1 MLIYFFSFNV
11 KILYFTDNE
20 IGIDQEEGEKKEEE
34 VPVAEEGKPPLPL
47 MIGGSV
53 VVVEGQDEEKK
64 EEKEE
69 KEEETINFVNEDDNR
84 LNIKIEKN
92 EEETKDIEE
101 TKDDMKET
109 KDDMEATKDDM
120 EATEQVEPNEE
131 DKAYE
136 SDISDVDDFEDNQY
150 RAPLIFNG
158 QYLSIN
164 RIIYSRWHGIEDKRI
179 ESKSVYSSSSSGS
192 GSSKGSMRSPRE
204 ELNQSN
210 EATEG
215 EEGGGKAMEDGD
227 GNELDLLTTIKRT
240 LSVAVDTGGKDKTDI
255 VKEGKEGKENNED
268 QDEDEDEKK
277 DDAGDGK
284 EEKDG
289 DVSSEEEAPPSEA
302 ESVDL
307 AASDKSEE
315 SSFQASSVFS
325 DSDDEDDE
333 NPLKVYILVTVRQR
347 GWRLYFDCYEP
358 LECKK
363 YYPQVPEA
371 TSRSLAAEFTKLD
384 KKNRGIILGVNAAGL
399 IMKDSGKRN
408 EDGTMK
414 TVITFATE
422 AESSDSDDSSI

>member
-1 MLIYFFSFNV
+1 
-11 KILYFTDNE
+11 
-20 IGIDQEEGEKKEEE
+20 
-34 VPVAEEGKPPLPL
+34 
-47 MIGGSV
+47 
-53 VVVEGQDEEKK
+53 
-64 EEKEE
+64 
-69 KEEETINFVNEDDNR
+69 
-84 LNIKIEKN
+84 
-92 EEETKDIEE
+92 
-101 TKDDMKET
+101 
-109 KDDMEATKDDM
+109 
-120 EATEQVEPNEE
+120 
-131 DKAYE
+131 
-136 SDISDVDDFEDNQY
+136 
-150 RAPLIFNG
+150 
-158 QYLSIN
+158 
-164 RIIYSRWHGIEDKRI
+164 
-179 ESKSVYSSSSSGS
+179 
-192 GSSKGSMRSPRE
+192 
-204 ELNQSN
+204 
-210 EATEG
+210 EG

-414 TVITFATE
+414 TVITF
-422 AESSDSDDSSI
+422 